1 MFLFKNQKPNE
12 LVNRK
17 EYIKI
22 KSKFQDKV
30 PVIIKPYNQN
40 SPELLKHK
48 FLVNKDLNIGE
59 FLYVI
64 RKQFQ
69 TKQNEAV
76 FLFFKNKL
84 LMSHVSM
91 LEIEQE
97 VLSDAN
103 SDGFVYIVMSTE
115 NTFGYLLKNIY

>member
-1 MFLFKNQKPNE
+1 MFSFKDKQKE

-17 EYIKI
+17 EYLKI

-30 PVIIKPYNQN
+30 PVIIKSYNQN
-40 SPELLKHK
+40 SPKLLKHK
-48 FLVNKDLNIGE
+48 FLVNEDLNIGE
-59 FLYVI
+59 FLYVL

-69 TKQNEAV
+69 TKHNEAV

-84 LMSHVSM
+84 LTSHICM
-91 LEIEQE
+91 KDIEHE

-103 SDGFVYIVMSTE
+103 SDGFVYIVISTE
-115 NTFGYLLKNIY
+115 TTFG